1 MELKNKFILDAC
13 CSVKAM
19 WYDKNHPNA
28 VYIDIREEP
37 NGFMGYGRK
46 EGIHPDCI
54 MDFRKMEF
62 PDNSFKLIVFEP
74 PHLSKLGKTSLFRK
88 KFGCLNAETW
98 QSDLKRGFA
107 ECWRVLDDYGTLI
120 FKWSDSE
127 IPFQK
132 VLALI
137 EHRPLFYNTTNY
149 KATSVTKWFC
159 FMKIP
164 NGVGGF
170 TSAMPIFHAEKE
182 FNKDFTA
189 HSDSPKVCPPDNLC
203 NDCKTPLVETEM

>member
-54 MDFRKMEF
+54 MDFRKMDF
-62 PDNSFKLIVFEP
+62 SDKAFKLVIFEP

-98 QSDLKRGFA
+98 QSDLQKGFA

-132 VLALI
+132 VLDLI
-137 EHRPLFYNTTNY
+137 KERPLFYNTTNY
-149 KATSVTKWFC
+149 KSTSVTKWFC
-159 FMKIP
+159 FMKIHQS
-164 NGVGGF
+164 NGGTNF
-170 TSAMPIFHAEKE
+170 TKSSAD
-182 FNKDFTA
+182 DFPTE
-189 HSDSPKVCPPDNLC
+189 SLISVKRESDDSPNSPHDSLKAKEEANFS
-203 NDCKTPLVETEM
+203 